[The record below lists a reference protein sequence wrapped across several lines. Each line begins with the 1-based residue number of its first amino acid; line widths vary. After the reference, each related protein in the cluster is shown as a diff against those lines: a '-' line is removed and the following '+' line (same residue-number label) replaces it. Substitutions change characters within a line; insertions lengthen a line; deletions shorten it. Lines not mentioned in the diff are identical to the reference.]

1 MPSDRARG
9 TYDANQQYR
18 SVVMQQGR
26 GLLEADWNEQQEIA
40 AEALRAETRELV
52 GPSGTPDD
60 GYRVF
65 PGANREVIVSGGT
78 MYVGGVRVTL
88 PKFFGREPGD
98 QFGTLYSQQP
108 DWMDAPPVSTPAIGG
123 GTTEVNTGNATD
135 RTGIIA
141 NRLPLPRFEIVWL
154 EIFEQ
159 EISAVED

>member
-9 TYDANQQYR
+9 TYDESQQYR

-26 GLLEADWNEQQEIA
+26 VLLEADWSEQQEIA

-65 PGANREVIVSGGT
+65 QGANREVIVGGGT

-88 PKFFGREPGD
+88 PKFFAREPTD
-98 QFGTLYSQQP
+98 QFGTLFSQQP
-108 DWMDAPPVSTPAIGG
+108 DWMDALADPTTTG
-123 GTTEVNTGNATD
+123 GTTSG
-135 RTGIIA
+135 GIET
-141 NRLPLPRFEIVWL
+141 PG
-154 EIFEQ
+154 
-159 EISAVED
+159 